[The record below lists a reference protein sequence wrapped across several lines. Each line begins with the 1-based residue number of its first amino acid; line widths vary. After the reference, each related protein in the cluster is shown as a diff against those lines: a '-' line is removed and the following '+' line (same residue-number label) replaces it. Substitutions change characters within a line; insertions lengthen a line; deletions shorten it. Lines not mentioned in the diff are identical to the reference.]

1 MNRTVKIIMAITFIV
16 VIAVSLVSIVHKLG
30 KSMRLDITERKLYT
44 LSDGTKQILD
54 GLTQPI
60 TIKLFYSKTASM
72 KAPDQIRFYTNY
84 YTFVRALL
92 EEYAAQSKGNVKL
105 EVIDPRPYT
114 EEEMAA
120 IRYKL
125 KRFTI
130 SQEESFFFG
139 LVVQTQFGVTK
150 TIEFFTPD
158 RQSFVEYDISYLI
171 DTAVTR
177 QKTKI
182 GVLSSL
188 PVMGDDVSG
197 YMAYMMRMQGQQPR
211 PAWGIVRQIKEKYE
225 VVSIPAD
232 TDTISDVDMLLVIH
246 PKDLP
251 VKTQFAIDQYILKG
265 KRAMIFVDPHC
276 VVDRPDPMQAQTGQ
290 PPSTE
295 SSLDKLLQAWGLEM
309 PKLTFAG
316 DRTLAVMGSPRP
328 TDRPMKIMG
337 IMKLTSAEQCFSA
350 ESPATAM
357 LNEVSIMFPGVLK
370 KINPDTTASDIK
382 YTPLIQTTSKGNT
395 WKVDSPYEIMSPD
408 YAEFLRKFRDGSEP
422 VVMGYAITGK
432 FKSAF
437 PEGIEVEEKTE
448 GAEADKP
455 ESEKKPPVM
464 KKVTGLT
471 EAAETCAV
479 MVFADV
485 DFISDIVA
493 YQQTFFGTAVVG
505 DNSNLVLNAIEDLSG
520 SSALMA
526 VRSRGQ
532 YSRPFTRVDAIEA
545 EADAKTADKET
556 EIMNQ
561 IKTFEQELNQ
571 KLAAVDR
578 KEDELINKTI
588 LEEKQAIE
596 LKLREKEKELR
607 DVKMQKVRHIES
619 LGSRLKNLCTLPGP
633 ALILLIAVVLGLRRS
648 FMRRH
653 YVSHASDA

>member
-1 MNRTVKIIMAITFIV
+1 MNRTSKIIMAITFIV

-60 TIKLFYSKTASM
+60 TIKLFYSKTASN

-92 EEYAAQSKGNVKL
+92 EEYASQSKGNVKL
-105 EVIDPRPYT
+105 EIIDPRPYT

-139 LVVQTQFGVTK
+139 LAVQTQFGVTK
-150 TIEFFTPD
+150 TIEFFSPD

-211 PAWGIVRQIKEKYE
+211 PAWGIIRQIQEKYE

-232 TDTISDVDMLLVIH
+232 TDTISDVDMLMVIH

-251 VKTQFAIDQYILKG
+251 EKTQFAIDQYILKG
-265 KRAMIFVDPHC
+265 KRALIFMDPHC

-290 PPSTE
+290 APSTE
-295 SSLDKLLQAWGLEM
+295 SSLDKLLKTWGLEM

-316 DRTLAVMGSPRP
+316 DRALAVVGSPRP

-337 IMKLTSAEQCFSA
+337 IMKLTSADQCFSA
-350 ESPATAM
+350 ESPVTAM
-357 LNEVSIMFPGVLK
+357 LNEASIMFPGVLK
-370 KINPDTTASDIK
+370 KVDAGTAGSDIK
-382 YTPLIQTTSKGNT
+382 YTPLIQTSSKGNT
-395 WKVDSPYEIMSPD
+395 WKVENPYELMSPD
-408 YAEFLRKFRDGSEP
+408 YAEFLRKFRDGTEP

-437 PEGIEVEEKTE
+437 PEGIEVEEKTGE
-448 GAEADKP
+448 EEAQKA

-471 EAAETCAV
+471 EAAESCAV

-545 EADAKTADKET
+545 AAEAKTADKET
-556 EIMNQ
+556 EIINQ

-571 KLAAVDR
+571 KLAAVDK

-588 LEEKQAIE
+588 LEEKQVIE
-596 LKLREKEKELR
+596 LKLRAKEKELR
-607 DVKMQKVRHIES
+607 DVKMEKVKQIEN
-619 LGSRLKNLCTLPGP
+619 LGNKLKNLCTLPGP